1 MKLPIH
7 CKQKRRHSGFT
18 LVEMLVVITI
28 IVVLAAISFTAF
40 SHAKL
45 AAAKTTGMTQ
55 MRNIG
60 VAVAVYASD
69 NSLTDFFYYT
79 NGTGDYYNER
89 GNGSKFNPGNPAQA
103 LYNVQSPESGYIQDF
118 SVFFSPLAKFKLP
131 AKKDYD
137 PTKASE
143 SKPWGTYAWF
153 YPYARKEKLTG
164 PQVAHVSFPIE
175 TAINPAIEG
184 RYMMSE
190 AYPAAMGP
198 KFAKPIYHA
207 LMNDGS
213 VQYIGDSSAV
223 YNKWKTGQ

>member
-1 MKLPIH
+1 MK
-7 CKQKRRHSGFT
+7 QRRHAGFT
-18 LVEMLVVITI
+18 LVELVVVITI
-28 IVVLAAISFTAF
+28 IVVLAALTITVTSRV
-40 SHAKL
+40 KL
-45 AAAKTTGMTQ
+45 AAAKTNGISQ

-69 NSLTDFFYYT
+69 NALTDYFYYA

-89 GNGSKFNPGNPAQA
+89 GDGSKFNPGNPAQA
-103 LYNVQSPESGYIQDF
+103 LYNVQSPEAGYIQDH

-137 PTKASE
+137 PANASDA
-143 SKPWGTYAWF
+143 KPWGTYAWF
-153 YPYARKEKLTG
+153 YPYARLEKLVG
-164 PQVAHVSFPIE
+164 PQIGHVANPIV

-198 KFAKPIYHA
+198 KFGKPIYHA

-213 VQYIGDSSAV
+213 VRYVGDSAAA